1 MEDKKGT
8 LKDLLKEFD
17 EVEVTQFEKYVNS
30 LRNKKKKDGTA
41 EYPFASKMTD
51 ENFADMFKKV
61 KKDGLLI
68 DGKHI
73 SIQSTGITYDY
84 VAYKNK
90 MLIAYP
96 DSKIDIGIV
105 YKGDTFNFR
114 KEDGRVYYTHEMTS
128 NFNREDK
135 NIEGCYCI
143 IKNIRGEFITLSS
156 MAEIEK
162 AKKVAKQDFIWKAWF
177 SEMAMKTT
185 IKKAIKFHFEDIYSA
200 IEEEDN
206 KGYDTS
212 KADLELPTE
221 LIEEITLATDEESLK
236 VIYDTN
242 KGKFKGDLNKQF
254 CKIISDKKK
263 ELNEIKGGINADNK

>member
-1 MEDKKGT
+1 MEDKKGL
-8 LKDLLKEFD
+8 LKDLLKEFN

-30 LRNKKKKDGTA
+30 LKNKKKKDGTA
-41 EYPFASKMTD
+41 EYPFATKMTD

-61 KKDGLLI
+61 KKDGLFI

-114 KEDGRVYYTHEMTS
+114 KEDGRVYYKHEMTS
-128 NFNREDK
+128 NFKREDID
-135 NIEGCYCI
+135 IEGCYCI

-156 MAEIEK
+156 IREIKKAEAI
-162 AKKVAKQDFIWKAWF
+162 AKQDFIWKKWF
-177 SEMAMKTT
+177 PEMAMKTT

-206 KGYDTS
+206 KGYDIT
-212 KADLELPTE
+212 KTDIELPTE

-236 VIYDTN
+236 VIYDSN
-242 KGKFKGDLNKQF
+242 KDKFKGNLSRQLNL
-254 CKIISDKKK
+254 IVANKKK
-263 ELNEIKGGINADNK
+263 ELNDVKGGTNADNK

>member
-17 EVEVTQFEKYVNS
+17 EVEVTQFGKYIEYLKTAKNS
-30 LRNKKKKDGTA
+30 KKEIINPWASTRTN
-41 EYPFASKMTD
+41 EYY
-51 ENFADMFKKV
+51 ADCFKKV
-61 KKDGLLI
+61 KKEGFVI

-73 SIQSTGITYDY
+73 SIQATGITYDY

-90 MLIAYP
+90 MLKAYP

-114 KEDGRVYYTHEMTS
+114 KVDGRVYYTHEMTS

-162 AKKVAKQDFIWKAWF
+162 AKRVAKQDFIWKAWF

-206 KGYDTS
+206 KGYDTT

-221 LIEEITLATDEESLK
+221 LIEEIALATDEQSLK
-236 VIYDTN
+236 SIYDTN

-254 CKIISDKKK
+254 CKIVSDKKK
-263 ELNEIKGGINADNK
+263 ELNAIKGGKNADNK

>member
-1 MEDKKGT
+1 MKIKEL
-8 LKDLLKEFD
+8 LKDFNDVEITQYCKYIEHLK
-17 EVEVTQFEKYVNS
+17 TAKNS
-30 LRNKKKKDGTA
+30 KKEIINPWA
-41 EYPFASKMTD
+41 NSRTD
-51 ENFADMFKKV
+51 EYYADCFKKV
-61 KKDGLLI
+61 KKEGFVI

-73 SIQSTGITYDY
+73 SIQATGITYDY

-90 MLIAYP
+90 MLLVYP
-96 DSKIDIGIV
+96 DTKIDIGIV
-105 YKGDTFNFR
+105 YKGDEFSFR
-114 KEDGRVYYTHEMTS
+114 KEDGRVYYKHEMTS

-156 MAEIEK
+156 IAEIEK

-206 KGYDTS
+206 KNYDIS
-212 KADLELPTE
+212 KLETELPTE
-221 LIEEITLATDEESLK
+221 LIEEITLATDEQVLK
-236 VIYDTN
+236 SIYDTN

-254 CKIISDKKK
+254 CKIVSEKKK
-263 ELNEIKGGINADNK
+263 ELNEIKGA